1 MQVIS
6 CEIDGLYGTKGLL
19 KLKFNSDINILTG
32 RNGSGKTS
40 ILKLIWYIM
49 SGNILH
55 ALREVEFKRAT
66 LVTSLYSCTVHR
78 ISKDFCRVDME
89 MDGKEYNFIDIRDD
103 DDYTAAESLAN
114 EELIPKG
121 RSIFLPTFRR
131 IEGGFSIGNS
141 ASAFGAQRRSPIKS
155 DIEDALVT
163 LSKKLTNGAHT
174 FVSSISTVDVVQL
187 LLQQYTNLSDL
198 YADVQQ
204 TTSAEVIQTIKD
216 FKNDRPT
223 AEVPAE
229 GSKIHQANMVI
240 DSIKIKIESMERSRE
255 TIMTPIEA
263 VKSLIQ
269 KLFKHGGI
277 KIGRRLNFGDAATAI
292 DSDALSAG
300 EKQMLSFICYN
311 AFNKDSVVIIDEPE
325 LSLHVD
331 WQRMLFPIL
340 QSQKT
345 SNQFIIATHSPFIYS
360 KYPDKE
366 ICIDENRGDEEDAA
380 VAISAEAAPL
390 KLSSS
395 KQDEIQR

>member
-1 MQVIS
+1 MQ
-6 CEIDGLYGTKGLL
+6 
-19 KLKFNSDINILTG
+19 FNKDINILTG

-40 ILKLIWYIM
+40 ILKLIWYIV
-49 SGNILH
+49 SGNILY
-55 ALREVEFKRAT
+55 ALREVDFKKVT

-78 ISKDFCRVDME
+78 ASKDYCKVDLE
-89 MDGKEYNFIDIRDD
+89 IDGEEYNFVDISEEEE
-103 DDYTAAESLAN
+103 YTAAESLAN
-114 EELIPKG
+114 QELIPRG
-121 RSIFLPTFRR
+121 RSVFLPTFRR
-131 IEGGFSIGNS
+131 IEGGFTIGNS
-141 ASAFGAQRRSPIKS
+141 ASAFGQQRRSPLKS

-163 LSKKLTNGAHT
+163 LSKKLTNGSHA
-174 FVSSISTVDVVQL
+174 FICSISTVDVVQL

-204 TTSAEVIQTIKD
+204 KTSAEVIQTIKD

-223 AEVPAE
+223 PEIPAE

-240 DSIKIKIESMERSRE
+240 DSIKVRIESMEKSRE

-311 AFNKDSVVIIDEPE
+311 AFYKDSVMIIDEPE

-340 QSQKT
+340 QSQKS

-366 ICIDENRGDEEDAA
+366 ICIDQDRGDEDASNDA
-380 VAISAEAAPL
+380 EGTSAPDANNPW
-390 KLSSS
+390 
-395 KQDEIQR
+395 R